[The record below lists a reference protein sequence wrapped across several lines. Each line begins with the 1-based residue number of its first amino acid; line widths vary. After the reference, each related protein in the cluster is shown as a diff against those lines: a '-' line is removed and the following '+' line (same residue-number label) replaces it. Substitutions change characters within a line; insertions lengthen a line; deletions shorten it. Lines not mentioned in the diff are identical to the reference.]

1 MRQVIVAFERQSNCD
16 RLREI
21 IENGGEFSCVVCRTA
36 DQVRRAARKLRLD
49 IVVSGF
55 KLGEDSCESLFY
67 DLPQRCSMLMV
78 APQAQLEVCEGEG
91 IFKLRA
97 PVRRSE
103 LMASVRLLSQVAQSA
118 TRESSQVAQSAS
130 SQMARSA
137 TRESSQVARSA
148 SRESNQVARGASSQG
163 HSPAQRSQEE
173 RELVERAKAVLMG
186 RHGMTEEQAHR
197 FLQKQS
203 MDNGA
208 RLTDTARL
216 VLADQ

>member
-21 IENGGEFSCVVCRTA
+21 IERGGEFSCVVCRTA
-36 DQVRRAARKLRLD
+36 DQVRRAVRKLRLD
-49 IVVSGF
+49 IVVFGF
-55 KLGEDSCESLFY
+55 KLGEESCESLFY
-67 DLPQRCSMLMV
+67 DLPQRCAMLMV
-78 APQAQLEVCEGEG
+78 GPQARLELCEAEG
-91 IFKLRA
+91 IFKLQA

-103 LMASVRLLSQVAQSA
+103 LLASVRLLAQLHRPGRDEA
-118 TRESSQVAQSAS
+118 
-130 SQMARSA
+130 
-137 TRESSQVARSA
+137 
-148 SRESNQVARGASSQG
+148 
-163 HSPAQRSQEE
+163 PAQRSQEE
-173 RELVERAKAVLMG
+173 QELVERAKVVLMD

-208 RLTDTARL
+208 RLADTARL

>member
-36 DQVRRAARKLRLD
+36 DQVRRAVRKLRLN
-49 IVVSGF
+49 IVVCGF
-55 KLGEDSCESLFY
+55 KLGEESCESLFY

-78 APQAQLEVCEGEG
+78 APQAQLDLCETEG
-91 IFKLRA
+91 IFKLQA

-103 LMASVRLLSQVAQSA
+103 LMASVRLLA
-118 TRESSQVAQSAS
+118 
-130 SQMARSA
+130 
-137 TRESSQVARSA
+137 
-148 SRESNQVARGASSQG
+148 QVARGALSQG
-163 HSPAQRSQEE
+163 HSPARRSQEE
-173 RELVERAKAVLMG
+173 RELVEQAKAVLMS

-208 RLTDTARL
+208 RLTDTAKL

>member
-16 RLREI
+16 RLRES
-21 IENGGEFSCVVCRTA
+21 IERGGEFSCVVCRTA
-36 DQVRRAARKLRLD
+36 DQVRRAVRKLRLD
-49 IVVSGF
+49 LVVCGF
-55 KLGEDSCESLFY
+55 KLGEESCESLFY

-78 APQAQLEVCEGEG
+78 APQARLELCEAEG
-91 IFKLRA
+91 IFKLQA

-103 LMASVRLLSQVAQSA
+103 LLASVRLLAQLHRSG
-118 TRESSQVAQSAS
+118 RDEGP
-130 SQMARSA
+130 AR
-137 TRESSQVARSA
+137 
-148 SRESNQVARGASSQG
+148 
-163 HSPAQRSQEE
+163 RSQEE
-173 RELVERAKAVLMG
+173 QELVERAKAVLMD

-208 RLTDTARL
+208 RLTDTAKL